1 MIVRPVQVTDLPALL
16 ALGRLAGR
24 GLTTLPVNEER
35 LTHRLRWAQ
44 RTFAEQVER
53 ADADY
58 LFVLEDDDRQVVGV
72 SAMTGAIGLREPWY
86 NYRVGLTVNA
96 SPDLGISRHIP
107 TLFLNN
113 EMTGQSELCS
123 LFLRPDQRWGS
134 NGRLLSLGRLLLVAE
149 FPHLFG
155 EKLIAELRGSAD
167 ETGCSPFWDSVGRH
181 FFKMDFSH
189 ADHLSGLGNKSFI
202 AELMPRQPL
211 YTCLLTE
218 RARAVI
224 GKPHPNSE
232 PALKILTAEGFSHQG
247 YIDIFDAGPVIEA
260 PVSGIRT
267 VRDSQHLQLAIGTPD
282 EQAPVWL
289 IHNRRLENCR
299 VTAAPAR
306 LTGGNSLM
314 VDRLTAKRLQLQP
327 GDSVR
332 AVPLPDRQQQVADE
346 PWLAERLMSLAG
358 KPANSSSFQ
367 TCPRDSLPHL
377 RR

>member
-16 ALGRLAGR
+16 TLVQQAGR
-24 GLTTLPVNEER
+24 ALTSLSADENR
-35 LTHRLRWAQ
+35 LTHRLRWAK

-58 LFVLEDDDRQVVGV
+58 LFVLEDDDQQVIGV
-72 SAMTGAIGLREPWY
+72 SALTGAVGLREPWY
-86 NYRVGLTVNA
+86 NYRVGLTVSSSA
-96 SPDLGISRHIP
+96 DLGIQRHIP

-123 LFLRPDQRWGS
+123 LFLRPDQRLG
-134 NGRLLSLGRLLLVAE
+134 NHGRLLSLSRLLFVAE

-167 ETGCSPFWDSVGRH
+167 EQGCSPFWDSVGRH

-202 AELMPRQPL
+202 AELMPRQPI

-218 RARAVI
+218 QAQAVI

-232 PALKILTAEGFSHQG
+232 PALKILAAEGFAHKG

-260 PVSGIRT
+260 TTAGIRT
-267 VRDSQHLQLAIGTPD
+267 VRDSQLLELAIGTPD
-282 EQAPVWL
+282 DQAPTWL
-289 IHNRRLENCR
+289 VYNRRLENCR
-299 VTAAPAR
+299 ITAVPAR
-306 LTGGNSLM
+306 QSGRSLI

-332 AVPLPDRQQQVADE
+332 AVPLLNQQQQAVA
-346 PWLAERLMSLAG
+346 A
-358 KPANSSSFQ
+358 
-367 TCPRDSLPHL
+367 
-377 RR
+377 

>member
-1 MIVRPVQVTDLPALL
+1 MIVRPVQVTDLPVLL
-16 ALGRLAGR
+16 ALARQAGR
-24 GLTTLPVNEER
+24 GLTNLPANEER

-58 LFVLEDDDRQVVGV
+58 LFVLEDDDQQVIGV
-72 SAMTGAIGLREPWY
+72 SGLTGAVGLREPWY
-86 NYRVGLTVNA
+86 NYRLGLTVSA
-96 SPDLGISRHIP
+96 SKDLGIRRHIP

-123 LFLRPDQRWGS
+123 LFLRPDQRLGER
-134 NGRLLSLGRLLLVAE
+134 GRLLSLSRLLFVAE

-155 EKLIAELRGSAD
+155 DKLIAELRGSAD
-167 ETGCSPFWDSVGRH
+167 EHGCSPFWDSVGRH

-189 ADHLSGLGNKSFI
+189 ADHLSWLGNKSFI

-218 RARAVI
+218 QAQAVI
-224 GKPHPNSE
+224 GKPHANSE
-232 PALKILTAEGFSHQG
+232 PALKILAAEGFAHQG

-260 PVSGIRT
+260 PVPNIRT
-267 VRDSQHLQLAIGTPD
+267 VRDSQLLELAIGTPD
-282 EQAPVWL
+282 DQAPMWL

-299 VTAAPAR
+299 ITTAPAR
-306 LTGGNSLM
+306 QVGHCLM
-314 VDRLTAKRLQLQP
+314 IDRPTAKRLQLQT

-332 AVPLPDRQQQVADE
+332 CVPLRHQLQQAVA
-346 PWLAERLMSLAG
+346 A
-358 KPANSSSFQ
+358 
-367 TCPRDSLPHL
+367 
-377 RR
+377 

>member
-1 MIVRPVQVTDLPALL
+1 MIVRPVRVTDLPALMDMVQQ
-16 ALGRLAGR
+16 AGP
-24 GLTTLPVNEER
+24 GFTTLPANEER
-35 LTHRLRWAQ
+35 LAHRVRWAQ

-58 LFVLEDDDRQVVGV
+58 LFVLEVDDQQVVGI
-72 SAMTGAIGLREPWY
+72 SALAGAVGLREPWY
-86 NYRVGLTVNA
+86 NYRVGLTVSS
-96 SPDLGISRHIP
+96 SPDLGIQRQIP

-113 EMTGQSELCS
+113 EMTGQSEICS
-123 LFLRPDQRWGS
+123 LFLRHDQRHGN
-134 NGRLLSLGRLLLVAE
+134 NGRLLSLARLLFVAE

-155 EKLIAELRGSAD
+155 DKLIAELRGRAD
-167 ETGCSPFWDSVGRH
+167 EHGCSPFWDSLGRH

-189 ADHLSGLGNKSFI
+189 ADHLSGLGSKSFI

-218 RARAVI
+218 QAQAVI
-224 GKPHPNSE
+224 GKAHPNTE
-232 PALKILTAEGFSHQG
+232 PALKILSAEGFAHQG

-260 PVSGIRT
+260 PIAKIRT
-267 VRDSQHLQLAIGTPD
+267 VRDSQPLLLVIGTPD

-299 VTAAPAR
+299 ITAAPAR
-306 LTGGNSLM
+306 RVGNSLI

-332 AVPLPDRQQQVADE
+332 AVLLRNQQQQAVA
-346 PWLAERLMSLAG
+346 A
-358 KPANSSSFQ
+358 
-367 TCPRDSLPHL
+367 
-377 RR
+377 